1 MWLPRNRGF
10 ATLAQ
15 SVEQLPRKE
24 QVRGSIPLGGSR
36 FSTSSRSMLLDGSGR
51 GSTMSSRKGL
61 HPTQVV
67 AGAFTAIILIGTFL
81 LTLPIA
87 TNSGKATSFL
97 DALFTA
103 TSATTVTGLST
114 LDVQVHWNLFGH
126 TVIAILIE
134 LGGFGIVGF
143 TSLVAILLEGRIS
156 LKNRILTSSEAGSSA
171 SNVRGLLLNVL
182 KIMLFFQGLL
192 FVFLFFRFMLEYDY
206 TWNVAAGH
214 AAFHAMSAF
223 NNAGFALYSN
233 NMIGFARDGWILIPI
248 FMTVFIA
255 SVGFPTI
262 TEIRDR
268 AKLKLAKALNRPINY
283 TMPTQW
289 SLNSRIVLWGSLVL
303 VVVGTVAIA
312 ILEWDNPKT
321 FGPLPFIDKILDS
334 IFAAVMP
341 RTAGFNSVDVLGMT
355 PSSWLV
361 TDILMF
367 IGGASVSTSGG
378 IKIGTAV
385 VLFFIVYTEIR
396 GETAVNIGN
405 RRLPRSMQRQALTI
419 VSITAFVIVGATM
432 LLRLTT
438 TFTLD
443 QILLEVFS
451 AVGTVGLDPGMSATM
466 PDHAKFLVALLML
479 FGRLGP
485 IVVATSIA
493 LRRTH
498 RHFEY
503 PKERPLIG

>member
-1 MWLPRNRGF
+1 MALEGV
-10 ATLAQ
+10 Q
-15 SVEQLPRKE
+15 S
-24 QVRGSIPLGGSR
+24 
-36 FSTSSRSMLLDGSGR
+36 
-51 GSTMSSRKGL
+51 MSSRKGL

-67 AGAFTAIILIGTFL
+67 AGAFTALILLGTFL

-87 TNSGKATSFL
+87 TNSGKTTPFM

-114 LDVQVHWNLFGH
+114 LNVEEHWNLFGH
-126 TVIAILIE
+126 VVIGALIE
-134 LGGFGIVGF
+134 IGGFGIVGF
-143 TSLVAILLEGRIS
+143 ASLVAILLEGKIS
-156 LKNRILTSSEAGSSA
+156 LKNRMLTSSEAGATA
-171 SNVRGLLLNVL
+171 SNIRGLLLNVL
-182 KIMLFFQGLL
+182 KIMMFFQALL
-192 FVFLFFRFMLEYDY
+192 FVFLFVRFITEYHY
-206 TWNVAAGH
+206 EWNKALGH
-214 AAFHAMSAF
+214 GVFHAMSAF
-223 NNAGFALYSN
+223 NNAGFALYAD
-233 NMIGFARDGWILIPI
+233 NMIRFARDGWILIPV

-262 TEIRDR
+262 VEIRDR
-268 AKLKLAKALNRPINY
+268 AKLKIATLLNRKLSY
-283 TMPTQW
+283 TMPEQW
-289 SLNSRIVLWGSLVL
+289 SLNSRITLWGSFILLFVGS
-303 VVVGTVAIA
+303 VVIA
-312 ILEWDNPKT
+312 FLEWNNPGT
-321 FGPLPFIDKILDS
+321 LAPLPWWDKIFDS

-341 RTAGFNSVDVLGMT
+341 RTAGFNSVDVLQQN
-355 PSSWLV
+355 PSTWLV

-438 TFTLD
+438 PYTLD
-443 QILLEVFS
+443 QILLLVFS
-451 AVGTVGLDPGMSATM
+451 AVGTVGLDGGMTGTM
-466 PDHAKFLVALLML
+466 NDGAKLLVSMLML

-493 LRRTH
+493 LRRTR

>member
-1 MWLPRNRGF
+1 
-10 ATLAQ
+10 
-15 SVEQLPRKE
+15 
-24 QVRGSIPLGGSR
+24 
-36 FSTSSRSMLLDGSGR
+36 
-51 GSTMSSRKGL
+51 MSSRKGL

-81 LTLPIA
+81 LMLPLA
-87 TNSGKATSFL
+87 TNSGKATPFI

-114 LDVQVHWNLFGH
+114 LDVETHWNLFGH
-126 TVIAILIE
+126 TVIALLIQV
-134 LGGFGIVGF
+134 GGFGIVGF
-143 TSLVAILLEGRIS
+143 ASLVAILLEGKVS
-156 LKNRILTSSEAGSSA
+156 LKNRLLTSSEAGSNA
-171 SNVRGLLLNVL
+171 ANIRGLLFNVL
-182 KIMLFFQGLL
+182 KIMLFFQFLL
-192 FVFLFFRFMLEYDY
+192 FLFLFFRFITEYKYD
-206 TWNVAAGH
+206 WNVALGH
-214 AAFHAMSAF
+214 GVFHAMSAF
-223 NNAGFALYSN
+223 NNAGFALYSDS
-233 NMIGFARDGWILIPI
+233 MMGFARDGWILIPI

-262 TEIRDR
+262 VEIRDR
-268 AKLKLAKALNRPINY
+268 AKLKIAGWLKRPLNY

-303 VVVGTVAIA
+303 FVGGTLAIA
-312 ILEWDNPKT
+312 ILEWNNPRT
-321 FGPLPFIDKILDS
+321 LGQLPVVDKVVDS
-334 IFAAVMP
+334 MFASVMP
-341 RTAGFNSVDVLGMT
+341 RTAGFNSLDVVGMT
-355 PSSWLV
+355 PSTWMV

-367 IGGASVSTSGG
+367 DGGAGVSTAGG

-419 VSITAFVIVGATM
+419 LTVTSFVIVGASM
-432 LLRLTT
+432 WLRLTT

-451 AVGTVGLDPGMSATM
+451 AVGTVGLDPGMSAIM
-466 PDHAKFLVALLML
+466 PDHAKFLVSLLML

-493 LRRTH
+493 LRRTR

>member
-1 MWLPRNRGF
+1 L
-10 ATLAQ
+10 
-15 SVEQLPRKE
+15 
-24 QVRGSIPLGGSR
+24 
-36 FSTSSRSMLLDGSGR
+36 
-51 GSTMSSRKGL
+51 
-61 HPTQVV
+61 
-67 AGAFTAIILIGTFL
+67 
-81 LTLPIA
+81 
-87 TNSGKATSFL
+87 
-97 DALFTA
+97 
-103 TSATTVTGLST
+103 
-114 LDVQVHWNLFGH
+114 
-126 TVIAILIE
+126 
-134 LGGFGIVGF
+134 
-143 TSLVAILLEGRIS
+143 
-156 LKNRILTSSEAGSSA
+156 LTSSEAGSNA
-171 SNVRGLLLNVL
+171 SNIRGLLFNVL
-182 KIMLFFQGLL
+182 KIMLFFQGML
-192 FVFLFFRFMLEYDY
+192 FVFLFFRFITEYKYD
-206 TWNVAAGH
+206 WNVALGH
-214 AAFHAMSAF
+214 GVFHAMSAF
-223 NNAGFALYSN
+223 NNAGFALYSD
-233 NMIGFARDGWILIPI
+233 NMMGFARDGWILIPI

-262 TEIRDR
+262 VEIRDR
-268 AKLKLAKALNRPINY
+268 AKLKIAGWLKRPLRY
-283 TMPTQW
+283 TMPAQW

-303 VVVGTVAIA
+303 FVGGTVAIA
-312 ILEWDNPKT
+312 LLEWNNPRT
-321 FGPLPFIDKILDS
+321 LGELSVIDKIVDS
-334 IFAAVMP
+334 MFASVMP

-355 PSSWLV
+355 PSTWMV
-361 TDILMF
+361 NDILMF
-367 IGGASVSTSGG
+367 VGGASVSTSGG

-419 VSITAFVIVGATM
+419 LTVTSFVIVGATM

-466 PDHAKFLVALLML
+466 PDHAKFLVSLLML

-493 LRRTH
+493 LRRTR